1 MLDGAYQQYVHTLG
15 MAYRQYAVDQDKV
28 AASIEPFSALESLTR
43 AEVVTRIA
51 ERIRLR
57 LDLLPEPLGHQ
68 IIETPFIRSITF
80 DDITTILI
88 PILNQQ
94 GIEWYSEAPHQNFD
108 FTVERKLGLLDGA
121 KVIYDFGGHHGVW
134 AAYYAKTVGDNGY
147 VYSYEPS
154 ILNVEI
160 SSLLF
165 LINDLAN
172 VVNTAT
178 AVGTHTHHGVG
189 ASDASKGMLIDF
201 VSDDIRVIDVRS
213 IAWHKADFLK
223 MDIEGFEY
231 DLLTECPWIFDLATN
246 MHIELHI
253 PHLERRS
260 LDYRDVTRL
269 LPFDE
274 FEVHNSHG
282 LSLEPVTADTP
293 LSGYCSLMMKRR

>member
-1 MLDGAYQQYVHTLG
+1 LGLLPQSLSDQIIPAPFVHTL
-15 MAYRQYAVDQDKV
+15 
-28 AASIEPFSALESLTR
+28 
-43 AEVVTRIA
+43 
-51 ERIRLR
+51 
-57 LDLLPEPLGHQ
+57 
-68 IIETPFIRSITF
+68 TF
-80 DDITTILI
+80 GDVTILI

-94 GIEWYSEAPHQNFD
+94 GIEWYAQAALDNYD
-108 FTVERKLGLLDGA
+108 FTVEKNMGLLDGA
-121 KVIYDFGGHHGVW
+121 RIVYDFGGHHGVW
-134 AAYYAKTVGDNGY
+134 AAYYANVVGEGGV

-154 ILNVEI
+154 ILNVEV

-165 LINDLAN
+165 LINGLSN

-178 AVGTHTHHGVG
+178 AVGTHTHHGSG
-189 ASDASKGMLIDF
+189 PSDASKGMLIDF

-213 IAWHKADFLK
+213 VAWHKADFLK

-269 LPFDE
+269 LPFDK
-274 FEVHNSHG
+274 FEVHNSHYG
-282 LSLEPVTADTP
+282 TLDVVTADTP